1 MATARTGVHSFDGL
15 FGAKPSAALR
25 HMRQKGL
32 RHRLSLCGPF
42 HGREQRMG
50 WALKQIG
57 LKRRD
62 LIVIKPPGPIAPR
75 GQTGKLR
82 LKILPRIFPP
92 QRAWPTDMGL

>member
-1 MATARTGVHSFDGL
+1 
-15 FGAKPSAALR
+15 
-25 HMRQKGL
+25 MRQKGL

-42 HGREQRMG
+42 HRREQRMG
-50 WALKQIG
+50 WTRAQIG

-62 LIVIKPPGPIAPR
+62 LIVIKSAGLIAPR

-92 QRAWPTDMGL
+92 QRAWPADMGL